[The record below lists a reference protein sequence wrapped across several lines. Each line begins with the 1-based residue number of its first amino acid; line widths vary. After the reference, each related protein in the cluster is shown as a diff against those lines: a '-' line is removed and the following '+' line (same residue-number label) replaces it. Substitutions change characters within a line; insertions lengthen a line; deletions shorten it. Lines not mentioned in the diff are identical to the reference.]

1 MLQVVVSRACT
12 WRHRWDRVQPREL
25 PPIEGIVASSLL
37 STVSTEHD
45 KLQRVEELFKVWS
58 PAAPS
63 RWSSDNSLFASI
75 DTLLHHLQQ
84 QGIVVQDI
92 DGIVEYLQQFPD
104 MIEVTDRVLTIAQQ
118 RLSSA
123 KFVLTL
129 YVDPEI
135 DDRSL
140 VVYART
146 TRYDESFI
154 QQLEQV
160 GEASDRYLAYTQGW
174 LQVTTDFAP
183 PE

>member
-1 MLQVVVSRACT
+1 MVQVVVSRCGM

-25 PPIEGIVASSLL
+25 PPTEGMVTSSLL
-37 STVSTEHD
+37 STVSTEHGT
-45 KLQRVEELFKVWS
+45 LQRVEELFKVWS
-58 PAAPS
+58 SATLS
-63 RWSSDNSLFASI
+63 RWSSDNSIFASI
-75 DTLLHHLQQ
+75 DTLLHRLQQ

-104 MIEVTDRVLTIAQQ
+104 MIDVTDRVLTIAKQ
-118 RLSSA
+118 RLPNA

-129 YVDPEI
+129 YIDHEI
-135 DDRSL
+135 DDRFL

-146 TRYDESFI
+146 TRYDKSFM

-160 GEASDRYLAYTQGW
+160 GEASDGYLAYKRGW

-183 PE
+183 LE